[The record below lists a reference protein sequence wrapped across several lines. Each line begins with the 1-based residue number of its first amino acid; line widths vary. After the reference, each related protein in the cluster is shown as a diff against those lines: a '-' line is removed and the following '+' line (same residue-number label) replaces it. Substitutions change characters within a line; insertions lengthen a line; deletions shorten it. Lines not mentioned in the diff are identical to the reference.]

1 MKTTQEEIGASEPYI
16 CGGTPR
22 DRYLGNLKNIADLD
36 FTTGDKTIQY
46 LSQEFGQRLAKKYNV
61 VIQNHN
67 DGHTTMTLGD
77 FKMDFSSNFIVEG
90 IEAILAKLG
99 IRNPSEMQKEMFS
112 RDFTCNS
119 LILGLD
125 LRTIHDPTN
134 RAFKDLDDK
143 IIKTCLDP
151 AITLNSSKNRVVRA
165 IYLSSKL
172 GFDIDDSI
180 IQYVQKNPQSIQVA
194 TAKGMVEKL
203 HQAFEKDPEKAA
215 HNISKMGVWDKIPII
230 EPAKPYYEKRNM
242 KVAYFQGGGGVN
254 EPTPKKKKYKSDPAI
269 VNQTRFKEPFYRNYD
284 LYDIPGFEHIGP
296 GAGWHSMQKYKS
308 ISEFLKAKR
317 KKMKDK
323 YKADDSW
330 IGENGEINK
339 KNPNIESRAMLLATM
354 IKVASECLDSDV
366 EYTDRRDA
374 WICGK
379 CFHMGPN
386 ASGDKPTAKELHSL
400 KNHNTDHIDWTNNG
414 DENDGP
420 NYDYDSGMYTNTDE
434 YDSVEDFRKN
444 KPKGQGVLMVDD
456 NDIDFP
462 IDDQVTTENWGGPQG
477 LRELLMPL
485 EDFEGKKH
493 PSLNLGRDYVEDEE
507 AIDEDYL
514 DTFIEKYLNH
524 EPHSDLNG
532 LPDGLEHSNEEDL
545 KYEKINPDYGTLGPE
560 SLMYED
566 KWNI

>member
-1 MKTTQEEIGASEPYI
+1 MKLRELLQQMKATQEEIGASEPYI

-22 DRYLGNLKNIADLD
+22 DRYLGNLQNIADLD

-46 LSQEFGQRLAKKYNV
+46 LSQEFGQRLAKKYNI

-67 DGHTTMTLGD
+67 DGHSTMTLGK

-90 IEAILAKLG
+90 IDAILAKLE
-99 IRNPSEMQKEMFS
+99 ITKATEMQKEMFS

-134 RAFKDLDDK
+134 RAFKDLDNK

-172 GFDIDDSI
+172 GFEIDDSI

-203 HQAFEKDPEKAA
+203 HQAFDKDPEKAA
-215 HNISKMGVWDKIPII
+215 YNISKMGVWDKIPII
-230 EPAKPYYEKRNM
+230 EPAKPYYEKRNT

-254 EPTPKKKKYKSDPAI
+254 EPTPKKKKYKSEPAI

-330 IGENGEINK
+330 IDESGEITK
-339 KNPNIESRAMLLATM
+339 KNPNIESRAILLTTM
-354 IKVASECLDSDV
+354 VKVA
-366 EYTDRRDA
+366 
-374 WICGK
+374 
-379 CFHMGPN
+379 
-386 ASGDKPTAKELHSL
+386 
-400 KNHNTDHIDWTNNG
+400 
-414 DENDGP
+414 DE
-420 NYDYDSGMYTNTDE
+420 
-434 YDSVEDFRKN
+434 
-444 KPKGQGVLMVDD
+444 

-462 IDDQVTTENWGGPQG
+462 IDDQVTSENWGGPQG
-477 LRELLMPL
+477 LRELLMPE
-485 EDFEGKKH
+485 EDFEGKKQ
-493 PSLNLGRDYVEDEE
+493 PSLNFGRDYVEDEE

-514 DTFIEKYLNH
+514 DAFIEKYLSH
-524 EPHSDLNG
+524 EPHSDLYG

-545 KYEKINPDYGTLGPE
+545 KYEEINPDYGTLGPE

>member
-1 MKTTQEEIGASEPYI
+1 MKDTQEEIGASEPYI

-22 DRYLGNLKNIADLD
+22 DRYLGNLQNIADLD

-46 LSQEFGQRLAKKYNV
+46 LSQEFGQRLAKKYNIM
-61 VIQNHN
+61 IQNHN
-67 DGHTTMTLGD
+67 DGHSTMTLGK

-90 IEAILAKLG
+90 IDAILAKLG
-99 IRNPSEMQKEMFS
+99 VTKATEMQKEMFS

-125 LRTIHDPTN
+125 LRTIHDPTE
-134 RAFKDLDDK
+134 RAFKDLDNK

-215 HNISKMGVWDKIPII
+215 YNISKMGVWDKIPII

-254 EPTPKKKKYKSDPAI
+254 EPTPKKKKYKSEPAI

-330 IGENGEINK
+330 IDEDGEITK
-339 KNPNIESRAMLLATM
+339 KNPNIESRAILLSTM
-354 IKVASECLDSDV
+354 VKVA
-366 EYTDRRDA
+366 A
-374 WICGK
+374 
-379 CFHMGPN
+379 
-386 ASGDKPTAKELHSL
+386 
-400 KNHNTDHIDWTNNG
+400 

-420 NYDYDSGMYTNTDE
+420 NFDYGKGLYMNMDK
-434 YDSVEDFRKN
+434 YDSVEDFREHAD
-444 KPKGQGVLMVDD
+444 KGPGALMADD

-477 LRELLMPL
+477 LIELLMPK
-485 EDFEGKKH
+485 EDFEGKKQ
-493 PSLNLGRDYVEDEE
+493 PALNFGRDYVEDEE

-514 DTFIEKYLNH
+514 DAFIEKYLSH
-524 EPHSDLNG
+524 EPHSNLYG

-545 KYEKINPDYGTLGPE
+545 KYEEINPDYGTLGPE

>member
-1 MKTTQEEIGASEPYI
+1 MKLRELLQQMTATQERIGASTPYI

-22 DRYLGNLKNIADLD
+22 DRYLKHIENVADLD

-46 LSQEFGQRLAKKYNV
+46 LSQEFGKELAKQYNV

-67 DGHTTMTLGD
+67 DGHSTITLGD
-77 FKMDFSSNFIVEG
+77 FKMDFSSNFNVDG
-90 IEAILAKLG
+90 IETILNKLG
-99 IRNPSEMQKEMFS
+99 IQNPTEMQKEMFS

-119 LILGLD
+119 LILAFD
-125 LRTIHDPTN
+125 LKTIQDPTG

-143 IIKTCLDP
+143 KIRTCLNP

-172 GFDIDDSI
+172 DFDIDESV
-180 IQYVQKNPQSIQVA
+180 IQYVQKHPESIQVA

-203 HQAFEKDPEKAA
+203 NQAFEKDPDRAA
-215 HNISKMGVWDKIPII
+215 YNLSKMGVWDKIPII

-254 EPTPKKKKYKSDPAI
+254 EPTPKKKKYKSDPAL
-269 VNQTRFKEPFYRNYD
+269 VNQPRFKEPFYRNYD
-284 LYDIPGFEHIGP
+284 LYNTPGEHSP
-296 GAGWHSMQKYKS
+296 GAGWHDMEKYKS

-317 KKMKDK
+317 KKLKDK

-330 IGENGEINK
+330 ILDSGEVTK

-354 IKVASECLDSDV
+354 VKIA
-366 EYTDRRDA
+366 
-374 WICGK
+374 
-379 CFHMGPN
+379 
-386 ASGDKPTAKELHSL
+386 
-400 KNHNTDHIDWTNNG
+400 G

-420 NYDYDSGMYTNTDE
+420 NYDYGSGMYMNMDK
-434 YDSVEDFRKN
+434 YDSVDDFRKN
-444 KPKGQGVLMVDD
+444 KPKNQGALMVDE

-462 IDDQVTTENWGGPQG
+462 IDDQITTEEWGGPHG
-477 LRELLMPL
+477 LREMMMPQS
-485 EDFEGKKH
+485 DFEGKQQPTLDFGH
-493 PSLNLGRDYVEDEE
+493 DYVEDEE
-507 AIDEDYL
+507 AVDEDFM
-514 DTFIEKYLNH
+514 DAFMDKYLNH
-524 EPHSDLNG
+524 EPHADLFG

-545 KYEKINPDYGTLGPE
+545 KMDQINPDYGTLGPE